1 MKNEQN
7 PLMKEKLGPL
17 KNSKNEENVTHRAV
31 ARMKATVNT
40 VTDIAMAATVPA
52 SVPQE

>member
-17 KNSKNEENVTHRAV
+17 KNSKNEENVTQ
-31 ARMKATVNT
+31 
-40 VTDIAMAATVPA
+40 DIKDA
-52 SVPQE
+52 SEHLYGQ